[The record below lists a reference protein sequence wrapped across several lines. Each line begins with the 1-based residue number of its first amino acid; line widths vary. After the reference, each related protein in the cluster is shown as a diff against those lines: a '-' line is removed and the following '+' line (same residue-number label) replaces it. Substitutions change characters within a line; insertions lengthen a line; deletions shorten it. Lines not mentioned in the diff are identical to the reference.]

1 MNIMKKKIPFI
12 FVSLLICAALLCSC
26 AQEQPDPKAIVG
38 AWEYRNQVWCDF
50 KEDGTCSI
58 GGTTG
63 TYSVSDDMVLTM
75 TPKGGDKQTFEWAGS
90 KDKVTTENWF
100 IGDDTLYVNGG
111 VYPRIE
117 DSGDSSE
124 TTASND
130 SASVASSENSSNS

>member
-1 MNIMKKKIPFI
+1 MKKKLPLI
-12 FVSLLICAALLCSC
+12 FVSLLLCAAVLCSC

-38 AWEYRNQVWCDF
+38 SWEYRNQVWCDF

-75 TPKGGDKQTFEWAGS
+75 TPKGGDKQDFEWAGS
-90 KDKVTTENWF
+90 KDKVTTDNWF
-100 IGDDTLYVNGG
+100 IMDDTLYVNGG

-117 DSGDSSE
+117 ADDSSSAAA
-124 TTASND
+124 TASSGS
-130 SASVASSENSSNS
+130 SASSD